1 MLIEQSAYANRWREV
16 APAAK
21 GCFALGGLIAAFVAG
36 TPAATAGVALVLMAV
51 TLLGARVSPW
61 LYLRVAVPAAAF
73 LAISS
78 LSLMFSVNIDAQDG
92 FRWQFAPDAMP
103 RIATVASRS
112 LASLAALLLLVLT
125 TPLRD
130 LISLLRRLRVPE
142 VILDLMVLCYRM
154 VFVFM
159 EAWDDGVTAQAARLG
174 YGPFRRSVRS
184 LALLAANLAAQIW
197 SRALALQAAASARN
211 GDGPLNFLAPDYA
224 HARRDLRVA
233 GCAGAV
239 LLAGMVALR
248 GGLA

>member
-1 MLIEQSAYANRWREV
+1 VLIEQSAYANRWREV

-21 GCFALGGLIAAFVAG
+21 GCFALGGLVAAFVAG
-36 TPAATAGVALVLMAV
+36 TPAATAGIALVLMAV

-154 VFVFM
+154 LFVLS
-159 EAWDDGVTAQAARLG
+159 EAMHDTITAQSARLG
-174 YGPFRRSVRS
+174 YATTRRSLHS
-184 LALLAANLAAQIW
+184 LGLLAANLAVQVWQRAQGLATA
-197 SRALALQAAASARN
+197 ALARN
-211 GDGPLNFLAPDYA
+211 GGGSLRFLSPGFA
-224 HARRDLRVA
+224 HARRDTCIAAIAGVA
-233 GCAGAV
+233 LIA
-239 LLAGMVALR
+239 LAGSLGR
-248 GGLA
+248 

>member
-1 MLIEQSAYANRWREV
+1 M
-16 APAAK
+16 
-21 GCFALGGLIAAFVAG
+21 
-36 TPAATAGVALVLMAV
+36 
-51 TLLGARVSPW
+51 
-61 LYLRVAVPAAAF
+61 
-73 LAISS
+73 
-78 LSLMFSVNIDAQDG
+78 
-92 FRWQFAPDAMP
+92 
-103 RIATVASRS
+103 
-112 LASLAALLLLVLT
+112 
-125 TPLRD
+125 
-130 LISLLRRLRVPE
+130 PE
-142 VILDLMVLCYRM
+142 VLVDVMVLCYRM

-233 GCAGAV
+233 GCAGAA